1 MFIKVKDL
9 ELLKLE
15 FDETVTPGELDLGG
29 DLELKVPLRASGH
42 AELVKENRGPRL
54 VVEDIRLVGKLS
66 TEVQSR
72 CARCLEPV
80 ANTVAEEFD
89 LIYRPQGAD
98 TRGEEVSICRAETEI
113 GYYQGEGLLLEDA
126 LKEQILLALP
136 AKQVCSENCKG
147 LCPHC
152 GRNLNI
158 ETCTC
163 ASAVSDPR
171 WTALEDIRKKLER

>member
-9 ELLKLE
+9 ELRKVE
-15 FDETVTPGELDLGG
+15 FDETVTPGELDLGA
-29 DLELKVPLRASGH
+29 DLELKVPLRAFGR
-42 AELVKENRGPRL
+42 AELVKENRGPRQ

-66 TEVQSR
+66 TQVESR

-89 LIYRPQGAD
+89 LIYRPQGIDA
-98 TRGEEVSICRAETEI
+98 RGQDVSISHAETEI

-152 GRNLNI
+152 GGNLNI

-163 ASAVSDPR
+163 AGTVSDPR